1 VGNEIRTH
9 ILDLEGQQF
18 AINLYPKFNKL
29 AITQILCPLLKGCKL
44 LVRCLW

>member
-18 AINLYPKFNKL
+18 TINLYPKN
-29 AITQILCPLLKGCKL
+29 
-44 LVRCLW
+44 